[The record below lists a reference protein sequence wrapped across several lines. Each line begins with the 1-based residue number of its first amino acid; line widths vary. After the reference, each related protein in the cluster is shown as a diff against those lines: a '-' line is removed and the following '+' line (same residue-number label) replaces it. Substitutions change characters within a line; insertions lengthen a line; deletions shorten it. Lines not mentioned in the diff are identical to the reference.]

1 MSIVGCNFFAV
12 GKGCCRVAVS
22 DVVLRE
28 PQRIVKDF
36 IVNTPLCSVML
47 DMGMGKTL
55 TTLMALGEVQ
65 PRGNVLVIAPLN
77 IAKLTWGPEID
88 KWGLP
93 IRYRSL
99 IMDEKFRKLSRK
111 KRRERYEE
119 VYSEASTMYF
129 INTDLV
135 PDLIE
140 FCAQKHK
147 SDSSLPVWP
156 FPTVVIDESQA
167 FKNPSSV
174 RFKTFRKIVPFVTRM
189 VLLSGTPAT
198 NSLLDL
204 WSQMYLLDR
213 GASLG
218 GTFGQFRSRYFVS
231 ERMINNVP
239 VGWHIRSKAHE
250 QMIHDRINHLS
261 ISMENT
267 RVNFPE
273 QIIDDVVIPAPS
285 KVMKAYRELKSE
297 LCLSLVDEASG
308 EVVVTA
314 QSAAIVRNKLLQIAS
329 GFVYED
335 VEEGEVPARGE
346 REFVAVHEEKLK
358 ILFDIISSTPSPVL
372 VAYRFQA
379 SREMIVDYLS
389 ARKVKVEVFSG
400 DADMMRR
407 WNEGEIPVML
417 LQPASAGH
425 GLNLQF
431 GGHTLVWF
439 TLPDSLEH
447 YLQTNARLARPG
459 QKYPVQVYRLLLNGT
474 IDVNQPDLL
483 MAKGRMLDK
492 LVAAVKAE
500 LVSG

>member
-1 MSIVGCNFFAV
+1 M
-12 GKGCCRVAVS
+12 
-22 DVVLRE
+22 
-28 PQRIVKDF
+28 
-36 IVNTPLCSVML
+36 
-47 DMGMGKTL
+47 
-55 TTLMALGEVQ
+55 
-65 PRGNVLVIAPLN
+65 
-77 IAKLTWGPEID
+77 
-88 KWGLP
+88 
-93 IRYRSL
+93 
-99 IMDEKFRKLSRK
+99 
-111 KRRERYEE
+111 
-119 VYSEASTMYF
+119 
-129 INTDLV
+129 
-135 PDLIE
+135 
-140 FCAQKHK
+140 
-147 SDSSLPVWP
+147 
-156 FPTVVIDESQA
+156 
-167 FKNPSSV
+167 
-174 RFKTFRKIVPFVTRM
+174 
-189 VLLSGTPAT
+189 LLSGTPAT

-297 LCLSLVDEASG
+297 LCLSLVDEVSG

-335 VEEGEVPARGE
+335 VESGEVPVRGE

-459 QKYPVQVYRLLLNGT
+459 QKYPVQVYRLLLNET